1 MDKGVAF
8 CYNRSLLRTDALMT
22 PNIIKYDPVKGRN
35 LPKAPGY
42 YVAMWSL
49 GPQLIYIVDD
59 GEGGLRNTNGAT
71 THFSRWD
78 VNWSDRIEFEP
89 RIY

>member
-1 MDKGVAF
+1 MSTEPTLQF
-8 CYNRSLLRTDALMT
+8 
-22 PNIIKYDPVKGRN
+22 PVIRGLQARRE
-35 LPKAPGY
+35 Y

-59 GEGGLRNTNGAT
+59 GEGGLRNTNGVT

-78 VNWSDRIEFEP
+78 VNWSDAIEFQVKF
-89 RIY
+89 